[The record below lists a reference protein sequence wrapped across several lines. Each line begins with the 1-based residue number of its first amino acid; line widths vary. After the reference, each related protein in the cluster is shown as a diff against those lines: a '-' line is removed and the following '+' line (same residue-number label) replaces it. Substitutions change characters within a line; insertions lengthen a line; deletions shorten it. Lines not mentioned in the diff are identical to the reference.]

1 MQDGFVRIAAG
12 TPQVFLADTQKNARA
27 IIEMM
32 RAADARRAKL
42 LVLPEMCLTG
52 YTVGDLV
59 LKDTLLRGA
68 RDALKELCRAS
79 EALDIVTIAGLPL
92 AVGNR
97 LYNCAAVIHKG
108 RVLGMVPKTHLP
120 NYAEYY
126 ELRHF
131 APGPAQAENIALN
144 GESVPFGADLL
155 FRCVNM
161 PEFCLGI
168 EICEDLWVPN
178 PPGVAH
184 ALAGAT
190 VIANP
195 SASNE
200 LVGKADYR
208 RLLLESQSARLV
220 CGYVYADAGQ
230 GESSMDSVFAGHD
243 LIYENGE
250 RLAESRWENGLIFAD
265 VDVAYLASERR
276 RMNAFR
282 EAAQP
287 HREIPF
293 ALRMEALELV
303 RAVAPLPFVP
313 QNAAERE
320 QRCEE
325 ILRIQAGGLA
335 RRMAHAHAKCA
346 VIGVSGGLD
355 STLALIVA
363 ARAARL
369 AGLGEGGVV
378 AVTMPCFGTTERTH
392 ANALKLAEGLGAQL
406 IEVNI
411 AESTLTHLRDIGHSP
426 DDHDVTY
433 ENAQARER
441 TQVLMD
447 IANQR
452 GGLVVGTGDL
462 SELALGWATYNGDHM
477 SMYGVNASIPKTL
490 IRHLVRYV
498 ADTAEHPLLREAL
511 LDVLDT
517 PVSPELL
524 PPVDGVIAQ
533 RTEDI
538 VGPYELH
545 DFMLYHIVRRGESP
559 QKALRLAKIAFAGQY
574 DDETILKWEKTFLRR
589 FFQQQFKRSCLPDG
603 PKVGSVSLSP
613 RADWRMPS
621 DAFSA
626 LWDADLENCPQ

>member
-1 MQDGFVRIAAG
+1 MHDGFVRIAAG

-52 YTVGDLV
+52 YSVGDLV

-68 RDALKELCRAS
+68 LNALEELCRAS
-79 EALDIVTIAGLPL
+79 EALDVVTVAGLPL

-97 LYNCAAVIHKG
+97 LFNCAAVIHKG
-108 RVLGMVPKTHLP
+108 RVLGAVPKTHLP

-131 APGPAQAENIALN
+131 APGPAQAENIVLN

-155 FRCVNM
+155 FRCINM

-265 VDVAYLASERR
+265 VDAAYLASERR

-293 ALRMEALELV
+293 ALHMEALDLS

-369 AGLGEGGVV
+369 AGLGEGSVV

-498 ADTAEHPLLREAL
+498 ADAAENPLLREAL

-559 QKALRLAKIAFAGQY
+559 KKALRLAKIAFAGQY
-574 DDETILKWEKTFLRR
+574 DDETILRWEKTFLRR

>member
-1 MQDGFVRIAAG
+1 MHDGFVRIAAG

-52 YTVGDLV
+52 YSVGDLV

-68 RDALKELCRAS
+68 LNALEELCRAS
-79 EALDIVTIAGLPL
+79 EALDVVTVAGLPL

-97 LYNCAAVIHKG
+97 LFNCAAVIHKG
-108 RVLGMVPKTHLP
+108 RVLGAVPKTHLP

-131 APGPAQAENIALN
+131 APGPAQAENIVLN

-155 FRCVNM
+155 FRCINM

-265 VDVAYLASERR
+265 VDAAYLASERR

-293 ALRMEALELV
+293 ALHMEALDLS

-369 AGLGEGGVV
+369 AGLGEGSVV

-426 DDHDVTY
+426 DNHDVTY

-626 LWDADLENCPQ
+626 LWDADLENGQA

>member
-1 MQDGFVRIAAG
+1 
-12 TPQVFLADTQKNARA
+12 
-27 IIEMM
+27 
-32 RAADARRAKL
+32 
-42 LVLPEMCLTG
+42 
-52 YTVGDLV
+52 
-59 LKDTLLRGA
+59 
-68 RDALKELCRAS
+68 
-79 EALDIVTIAGLPL
+79 
-92 AVGNR
+92 
-97 LYNCAAVIHKG
+97 
-108 RVLGMVPKTHLP
+108 
-120 NYAEYY
+120 
-126 ELRHF
+126 
-131 APGPAQAENIALN
+131 
-144 GESVPFGADLL
+144 
-155 FRCVNM
+155 
-161 PEFCLGI
+161 
-168 EICEDLWVPN
+168 
-178 PPGVAH
+178 
-184 ALAGAT
+184 
-190 VIANP
+190 
-195 SASNE
+195 
-200 LVGKADYR
+200 
-208 RLLLESQSARLV
+208 
-220 CGYVYADAGQ
+220 
-230 GESSMDSVFAGHD
+230 
-243 LIYENGE
+243 
-250 RLAESRWENGLIFAD
+250 
-265 VDVAYLASERR
+265 
-276 RMNAFR
+276 
-282 EAAQP
+282 
-287 HREIPF
+287 
-293 ALRMEALELV
+293 MEALELV

>member
-1 MQDGFVRIAAG
+1 MLCGLAALDITPKLGENIPGYFEARRASGVREPLAVRALACSNTSGAAFAL
-12 TPQVFLADTQKNARA
+12 VNLDTIDCDPRLSARA
-27 IIEMM
+27 RARFERLTGVPGAQMM
-32 RAADARRAKL
+32 VSTTHTHTGGPVDAFVPGTLNLEYVEWIADRAADAA
-42 LVLPEMCLTG
+42 
-52 YTVGDLV
+52 
-59 LKDTLLRGA
+59 
-68 RDALKELCRAS
+68 
-79 EALDIVTIAGLPL
+79 
-92 AVGNR
+92 
-97 LYNCAAVIHKG
+97 
-108 RVLGMVPKTHLP
+108 
-120 NYAEYY
+120 
-126 ELRHF
+126 
-131 APGPAQAENIALN
+131 
-144 GESVPFGADLL
+144 
-155 FRCVNM
+155 
-161 PEFCLGI
+161 
-168 EICEDLWVPN
+168 
-178 PPGVAH
+178 
-184 ALAGAT
+184 ALAW
-190 VIANP
+190 N
-195 SASNE
+195 
-200 LVGKADYR
+200 
-208 RLLLESQSARLV
+208 
-220 CGYVYADAGQ
+220 
-230 GESSMDSVFAGHD
+230 
-243 LIYENGE
+243 
-250 RLAESRWENGLIFAD
+250 
-265 VDVAYLASERR
+265 RR